1 MSESHGEAQRRA
13 REWHGRRVVT
23 GMCVD
28 EDASLSGHVGVPER
42 RAESG
47 GRCCWRGRVRG
58 CGARTPEA
66 EAERAHWVAVQQ
78 REARE
83 AGHKPVS
90 YTHLTLP
97 TKA

>member
-13 REWHGRRVVT
+13 RERHGRRVVT

-66 EAERAHWVAVQQ
+66 EAERTTFVEFD
-78 REARE
+78 R
-83 AGHKPVS
+83 HK
-90 YTHLTLP
+90 
-97 TKA
+97 